1 MNSNIMSWSQDQIL
15 HAHTVNNHVVI
26 LQTGLGCNLE
36 QNLGLGVL
44 VDIFLRSWSTLGS
57 LVASAH

>member
-1 MNSNIMSWSQDQIL
+1 MNSSIMSRSQNQIL

-26 LQTGLGCNLE
+26 FQTGLGYNLE

-44 VDIFLRSWSTLGS
+44 VDILLRSWSTLGS